1 MPNIHTTQQKQ
12 AKRELI
18 MQVAMQLF
26 AKQSYTQI
34 TMKQIADTAGVA
46 KGTIFNYFATKEDL
60 FMSILLEDYCVFF
73 TKIIEQV
80 KQQPEV
86 TQAQFI
92 DLMISSTRA
101 LINNHAELVRLNAIR
116 GPVLEGKANM
126 AETIKRR
133 NELYALSHEL
143 GELLAVRSDQ
153 LLTQGQF
160 SHLFIIQSAI
170 ISGLMNMSSLAS
182 FNHQEV
188 ALTYPD
194 FTIDLVGEAEAQMR
208 YYLRGF
214 FKEQTDNETSTNS

>member
-126 AETIKRR
+126 TETIKRR
-133 NELYALSHEL
+133 NKLYALSHEL
-143 GELLAVRSDQ
+143 GELLAVKSNQ

-160 SHLFIIQSAI
+160 SHLFVIQSAI

-208 YYLRGF
+208 YYLTGF